1 MHRQRTRSQPQSQPA
16 RAPRSS
22 GSVAAALLL
31 SLLDGSVVIALLL
44 GGLVCVAVRFT
55 STAIASLA
63 GAGESVA
70 ALAGLLVDVDV
81 ALLAV
86 VPARGPGVGGLL
98 RLGLVGLLLLLSLLV
113 GGVVAVVLVG
123 VAFLAIH
130 EGVEDLFCE
139 AGHGC

>member
-1 MHRQRTRSQPQSQPA
+1 M
-16 RAPRSS
+16 
-22 GSVAAALLL
+22 
-31 SLLDGSVVIALLL
+31 LL
-44 GGLVCVAVRFT
+44 GRLVCVAVRFT
-55 STAIASLA
+55 ATAVASLA

-98 RLGLVGLLLLLSLLV
+98 RLGLVGLLLLLLLLLV
-113 GGVVAVVLVG
+113 VGVVIVVLVG

-130 EGVEDLFCE
+130 EGVEELFCE
-139 AGHGC
+139 TGHGC